1 MKEVPITETLEFENR
16 DELEKAY
23 FAGKLRRGQQ
33 YHVKNKSTTYRLC
46 VTRKGFIEMNNTQR

>member
-1 MKEVPITETLEFENR
+1 MKPETVTETLEFEDR

-23 FAGKLRRGQQ
+23 FNGKLRRGQN

-46 VTRKGFIEMNNTQR
+46 VTRKGFIEINSNQR